1 MGVTSGTDG
10 SADESA
16 RSDGATAAPVPSIR
30 PQSKLPRAGVPSSWR
45 CWATVWVAPPDP
57 ADPGGQKPRRVPPP
71 SVRSGPGPHAVPIRC
86 GAVLRPKNGEPVPIP
101 YCARHLRSG
110 DAGALA
116 VAAPSHSGG
125 GGRCLVARADLP
137 AGYRMA
143 FFGKRGRCPPCTV
156 DDRAISF
163 YPPNRRTGRNT
174 ADGRLNNTNYNGVL
188 RPEGTGDLIQYAA
201 CPGPS
206 ERQNMR
212 STFQYWGVRNGENG
226 GLEFVTTEEVKAG
239 TQLCH
244 WYGSGW
250 FPDRGLKRLDVG
262 TEDYPAP
269 KRRSKIKAETQHDD

>member
-188 RPEGTGDLIQYAA
+188 RPEGTGDLIQV
-201 CPGPS
+201 S
-206 ERQNMR
+206 
-212 STFQYWGVRNGENG
+212 
-226 GLEFVTTEEVKAG
+226 
-239 TQLCH
+239 
-244 WYGSGW
+244 
-250 FPDRGLKRLDVG
+250 
-262 TEDYPAP
+262 
-269 KRRSKIKAETQHDD
+269 